1 MKKIF
6 LIILASIFIF
16 SFFSFSAKASQPSQS
31 RVDIY
36 YSQYCSGCGDYVKEL
51 KGFFESAHYSI
62 NIQDYVADKSVREEL
77 KNKIEKVGIPAELQG
92 HLMIFIS
99 QQTGQEPIVILGG
112 HVPLGEIKHL
122 LDNRDKFNDYGFNK
136 IYALQDEMH
145 NPKSYKAWAFKGPIK
160 EYSIGTPI
168 SEYLNWFKENK
179 DSFKKEF
186 NLGKKALLPTVLVT
200 GFLDGIN
207 PCAIAVLIFFIA
219 FLFSLKEKL
228 RKIFGLGL
236 LYIFVIFLTYL
247 GIGLGLFKAIV
258 ISGEPHFMAKL
269 GAWLVIGLGVIQL
282 KDYWWPRLP
291 FHLKIPHFSQGTIK
305 YWLEKTTLPAV
316 IVGAF
321 LVGLCTFPCS
331 GGIYVAIVGLLASQ
345 KTFWQGLGY
354 LIIYNIMFV
363 VPLLALLF
371 AVGNRKVLG
380 RLAEFQ
386 SKSEIQMK
394 LFMGASMIALGVII
408 LLFFV

>member
-1 MKKIF
+1 M
-6 LIILASIFIF
+6 
-16 SFFSFSAKASQPSQS
+16 
-31 RVDIY
+31 
-36 YSQYCSGCGDYVKEL
+36 KEL
-51 KGFFESAHYSI
+51 KEFFESVYYSVSV
-62 NIQDYVADKSVREEL
+62 QDYVADKSVREEL
-77 KNKIEKVGIPAELQG
+77 KDKIEEIGIPVELQG

-99 QQTGQEPIVILGG
+99 RQIGQEPNIVLGG
-112 HVPLGEIKHL
+112 HVPLNKIKYL
-122 LDNRDKFNDYGFNK
+122 LDNEYKFNDYGFDK

-145 NPKSYKAWAFKGPIK
+145 NPKSYKAWAFEGPVK

-168 SEYLNWFKENK
+168 SGYFNWFKENK

-186 NLGKKALLPTVLVT
+186 NLGKKALLPTVLAT

-236 LYIFVIFLTYL
+236 LYVFVIFLTYL

-269 GAWLVIGLGVIQL
+269 GAWMVIGLGAVQL

-291 FHLKIPHFSQGTIK
+291 FHLKIPHFSQRTIK

-316 IVGAF
+316 IVAAF

-331 GGIYVAIVGLLASQ
+331 GGIYVAIVGLLVSQ

-354 LIIYNIMFV
+354 LIIYNIMFI
-363 VPLLALLF
+363 VPLLILLF

-380 RLAEFQ
+380 RLAEWQ
-386 SKSEIQMK
+386 SKSEKQMK
-394 LFMGASMIALGVII
+394 LFMGVSMMALGIMI